1 MSQTVQ
7 QQDSAGTMPEGVVAR
22 PDGVFLDLR
31 RLAPELVGAVDAL
44 FRSGYVLRGL
54 DYPVLARALYDV
66 GPELAPNAELLARIA
81 DRVEPF
87 PALRKTLYRN
97 VKVRDGEA
105 EYFVEPIYLPAEELP
120 DGTLLPERQAELD
133 FDEFVA
139 DMWLK
144 NVRFGIQV
152 AEVRAALAAPKGERV
167 VAARDLEPTPAQDAQ
182 VVEVAS
188 ELHRSDAPRQR
199 ADGTVDLT
207 SFQNRFPQIKQG
219 MRMLQKLPGKAGAP
233 GRTIGGQPMP
243 ALQPGDVD
251 LQRLAGEGTLIA
263 RDAEGEFLVAAREG
277 FLDVDPKS
285 GKVALSDKII
295 SRDGVSGRTTGNL
308 ELMGAF
314 EEFGDV
320 QELRDVNGC
329 DITVHGDVFGN
340 IHSSGGT
347 IVLGR
352 NLVGGKA
359 INAKG
364 DITVLGVASG
374 AIIQTASGTVTI
386 KGRAESCVI
395 SAPRVVIAEASNC
408 EVFADEVEIELAVGC
423 AVAGRSVKVESAGPR
438 KSSEMFVYVVVKD
451 VAGHEAELE
460 ALQKQS
466 AKQEADI
473 ALWRAEHDR
482 LNGLAEVRSYLTLAE
497 KLRKG
502 EIQLTPAQ
510 VPQLKKVA
518 AAVAPQVKAI
528 GQLLQSIRTTE
539 DALAGARAR
548 RDELEA
554 LKRDAA
560 ARSSVRVM
568 LVDGEVLVRTLPL
581 GDATAGNFMAQSKDY
596 KAMLRGP
603 RLDSLTIFTGTSG
616 SVSWHGAAPV
626 EAVPG

>member
-1 MSQTVQ
+1 
-7 QQDSAGTMPEGVVAR
+7 MPEGVVAR

-438 KSSEMFVYVVVKD
+438 KSSEMFVYVVVND

-466 AKQEADI
+466 AKQEAEI

>member
-1 MSQTVQ
+1 MPHTA
-7 QQDSAGTMPEGVVAR
+7 QQDSPGTLPGGVVER

-44 FRSGYVLRGL
+44 FRSGRLLRGL
-54 DYPVLARALYDV
+54 DYPVLTRVLYGV
-66 GPELAPNAELLARIA
+66 GPELAPSAELLARVA
-81 DRVEPF
+81 DSLEPF
-87 PALRKTLYRN
+87 PAERKPLYRN

-105 EYFVEPIYLPAEELP
+105 EYFFEPIYLPAEELP
-120 DGTLLPERQAELD
+120 DGTLLPERPAQLD

-152 AEVRAALAAPKGERV
+152 AAVRAAIAAPKGERV
-167 VAARDLEPTPAQDAQ
+167 AAALDLEPTPAQDAQ

-199 ADGTVDLT
+199 ADGTMDLT

-219 MRMLQKLPGKAGAP
+219 MRLLQKLPGKAGEP
-233 GRTIGGQPMP
+233 GRNIAGQLMP
-243 ALQPGDVD
+243 ALQPKDVD
-251 LQRLAGEGTLIA
+251 FQRYAGEGTLIA
-263 RDAEGEFLVAAREG
+263 READGEFLVAAREG
-277 FLDVDPKS
+277 FLNVDPKS
-285 GKVALSDKII
+285 GQVALSDKII
-295 SRDGVSGRTTGNL
+295 SREGVSGRTTGNL

-320 QELRDVNGC
+320 QELRDVNGS

-340 IHSSGGT
+340 INSSGGT

-364 DITVLGVASG
+364 DIKVAGVASG
-374 AIIQTASGTVTI
+374 AIIQTASGTVII

-395 SAPRVVIAEASNC
+395 SAPKVVIAEASNC
-408 EVFADEVEIELAVGC
+408 EIFADEVEIELAVGC
-423 AVAGRSVKVESAGPR
+423 AVAGRSVAIESAGPR
-438 KSSEMFVYVVVKD
+438 KSSEMFVYVIVKD
-451 VAGHEAELE
+451 VAGHDAELE
-460 ALQKQS
+460 ALQKQT
-466 AKQEADI
+466 AGQEADI
-473 ALWRAEHDR
+473 ATWTAEHER

-528 GQLLQSIRTTE
+528 GQLLQAIKQAEDSI
-539 DALAGARAR
+539 AGARAR

-560 ARSSVRVM
+560 ARSSVRLHM
-568 LVDGEVLVRTLPL
+568 VDGDVLVRTLPL
-581 GDATAGNFMAQSKDY
+581 GEAVAANFMAQPKDY

-603 RLDSLTIFTGTSG
+603 RLDSLTIFSG
-616 SVSWHGAAPV
+616 SAGTVSWHGSAQV
-626 EAVPG
+626 EAVVS

>member
-1 MSQTVQ
+1 
-7 QQDSAGTMPEGVVAR
+7 MPEGVVAR

-466 AKQEADI
+466 AKQEAEI

>member
-1 MSQTVQ
+1 MSQTAQ
-7 QQDSAGTMPEGVVAR
+7 QQDHPGTLPEGVVAR

-31 RLAPELVGAVDAL
+31 RLAPELVGAVDSL
-44 FRSGYVLRGL
+44 FRSGYLLRGL
-54 DYPVLARALYDV
+54 DYPVLARALYGV
-66 GPELAPNAELLARIA
+66 GPELAPNAELLARLA
-81 DRVEPF
+81 DKLEPF
-87 PALRKTLYRN
+87 PAQRKPLYRN

-105 EYFVEPIYLPAEELP
+105 EYFFEPIYLPAEELP
-120 DGTLLPERQAELD
+120 DGTLLPERPAQLD

-144 NVRFGIQV
+144 NVRFGIDV
-152 AEVRAALAAPKGERV
+152 AAVRAALAAPKGERV
-167 VAARDLEPTPAQDAQ
+167 TAARDLEPTPAQDAQ

-219 MRMLQKLPGKAGAP
+219 MRMLQKLPGKPGEP

-243 ALQPGDVD
+243 ALQPADVD
-251 LQRLAGEGTLIA
+251 LQRFAGEGTLIT

-277 FLDVDPKS
+277 FLNVDPKS

-320 QELRDVNGC
+320 QELRDVNGS

-364 DITVLGVASG
+364 DIRVDGVASG
-374 AIIQTASGTVTI
+374 ATIQTASGTITI

-395 SAPRVVIAEASNC
+395 SAPKVVIAEASNC
-408 EVFADEVEIELAVGC
+408 EIFADEVEVELAIGC

-438 KSSEMFVYVVVKD
+438 KNSEMFVYVVVKD
-451 VAGHEAELE
+451 VAGHNAELE
-460 ALQKQS
+460 ALQKQT
-466 AKQEADI
+466 AGQEADI

-482 LNGLAEVRSYLTLAE
+482 LNALAEVRSYLTLAE

-510 VPQLKKVA
+510 VPNLKKVA
-518 AAVAPQVKAI
+518 AAVAPQIKMI
-528 GQLLQSIRTTE
+528 GQLLQSIRNTE
-539 DALAGARAR
+539 EAMAGARAR

-568 LVDGEVLVRTLPL
+568 MVDGEVLVRTLPL
-581 GDATAGNFMAQSKDY
+581 GEATAANFMAQPKDY

-603 RLDSLTIFTGTSG
+603 RLDSLTIFSG
-616 SVSWHGAAPV
+616 SSGTVSWHGAAPV

>member
-1 MSQTVQ
+1 MPHTA
-7 QQDSAGTMPEGVVAR
+7 QQDSTGALPGGVVER

-31 RLAPELVGAVDAL
+31 RLAPELAGAVDAL
-44 FRSGYVLRGL
+44 FRSGHVLRGL
-54 DYPVLARALYDV
+54 DYAVLTRALYGV
-66 GPELAPNAELLARIA
+66 GPELAPSADLLVRVA
-81 DRVEPF
+81 DSLEAF
-87 PALRKTLYRN
+87 PAARKPLYRN

-105 EYFVEPIYLPAEELP
+105 EYFFEPIYLPAEELA
-120 DGTLLPERQAELD
+120 DGTLLPERPAQLD

-144 NVRFGIQV
+144 NVRFGIQE
-152 AEVRAALAAPKGERV
+152 AAVRAAIAAPKGERV
-167 VAARDLEPTPAQDAQ
+167 AAARDLEPTPAQDAQ
-182 VVEVAS
+182 VLEVAS

-199 ADGTVDLT
+199 ADGTMDLT

-219 MRMLQKLPGKAGAP
+219 MRMLQKLPGKAGEP
-233 GRTIGGQPMP
+233 GRSIAGQLLP
-243 ALQPGDVD
+243 AMQPADVD
-251 LQRLAGEGTLIA
+251 LQRFAGEGTLIK
-263 RDAEGEFLVAAREG
+263 RDADGEFLVAAREG
-277 FLDVDPKS
+277 FLNVDPKS
-285 GKVALSDKII
+285 GQVALSDKII
-295 SRDGVSGRTTGNL
+295 SREGVSGRTTGNL

-320 QELRDVNGC
+320 QELRDVNGS

-359 INAKG
+359 INASG
-364 DITVLGVASG
+364 DIEVAGVASG
-374 AIIQTASGTVTI
+374 ATIQTASGTVTI

-395 SAPRVVIAEASNC
+395 SAPKVVIAEASNC
-408 EVFADEVEIELAVGC
+408 EIFADEVEIALAVGC
-423 AVAGRSVKVESAGPR
+423 AVAGRSVAIESAGPR
-438 KSSEMFVYVVVKD
+438 KSSEMFVYVIVQD
-451 VAGHEAELE
+451 VAGHDAELA
-460 ALQKQS
+460 ALQQQTA
-466 AKQEADI
+466 AKDAEIVA
-473 ALWRAEHDR
+473 WRAEHDR

-528 GQLLQSIRTTE
+528 GQLLQSIRAAE
-539 DALAGARAR
+539 EAIAGARAR

-560 ARSSVRVM
+560 ARSSVRLTM
-568 LVDGEVLVRTLPL
+568 VDGDVLVRTLPL
-581 GDATAGNFMAQSKDY
+581 GEAVAANFMAQPKDY

-603 RLDSLTIFTGTSG
+603 RLDSLTIFSGSSG
-616 SVSWHGAAPV
+616 SVSWHGSAPV
-626 EAVPG
+626 EVAVS

>member
-1 MSQTVQ
+1 
-7 QQDSAGTMPEGVVAR
+7 MPEGVVVR

-31 RLAPELVGAVDAL
+31 RLAPELAGAVEAL
-44 FRSGYVLRGL
+44 FRTGFVLRGL
-54 DYPVLARALYDV
+54 DYPVLARVLYGV
-66 GPELAPNAELLARIA
+66 GPELAPNAELLARIG
-81 DRVEPF
+81 DKLEPF
-87 PALRKTLYRN
+87 PSLRKMLYRN
-97 VKVRDGEA
+97 VKLRDGEA
-105 EYFVEPIYLPAEELP
+105 EYFFEPIYLPAEELP
-120 DGTLLPERQAELD
+120 DGTLLPERQAQLD

-152 AEVRAALAAPKGERV
+152 ADVRAALAAPKGERV
-167 VAARDLEPTPAQDAQ
+167 TAARDLEPTPAQDAQ

-219 MRMLQKLPGKAGAP
+219 MRLLQKVPGKPGAP
-233 GRTIGGQPMP
+233 GRTVGGQPMP
-243 ALQPGDVD
+243 ALQPADVD
-251 LQRLAGEGTLIA
+251 LQRFAGEGTLIA

-295 SRDGVSGRTTGNL
+295 SREGVSGRTTGNL

-320 QELRDVNGC
+320 QELRDVNGS

-340 IHSSGGT
+340 IHSSGGK

-364 DITVLGVASG
+364 DITVAGVASG
-374 AIIQTASGTVTI
+374 ATIQTANGTVTI

-395 SAPRVVIAEASNC
+395 SAPKVVIAEASNC
-408 EVFADEVEIELAVGC
+408 EIFADEVEVELAIGC

-438 KSSEMFVYVVVKD
+438 KNSEMFVYVVVKD

-460 ALQKQS
+460 ALQQQT

-482 LNGLAEVRSYLTLAE
+482 LNALAEVRSYLTLAE

-518 AAVAPQVKAI
+518 AAVAPQIKTI
-528 GQLLQSIRTTE
+528 GQLLQSIRNTE
-539 DALAGARAR
+539 DAMAGARAR

-560 ARSSVRVM
+560 ARSSVRVLM
-568 LVDGEVLVRTLPL
+568 VDGEVLVRTLPL
-581 GDATAGNFMAQSKDY
+581 GDAVAANFMAQSKDY

-603 RLDSLTIFTGTSG
+603 RLDSLTIFTGASG

-626 EAVPG
+626 EAALG